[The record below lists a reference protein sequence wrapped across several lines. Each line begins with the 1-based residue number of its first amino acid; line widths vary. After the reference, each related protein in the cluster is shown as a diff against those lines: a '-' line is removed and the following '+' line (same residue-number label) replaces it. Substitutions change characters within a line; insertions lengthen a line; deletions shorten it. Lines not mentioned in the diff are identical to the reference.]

1 MIITLEYCEL
11 IILGHPTPSSAD
23 NFWSFCVLWRY
34 QFHLVIAFLGII
46 SASTQSTSILID
58 LADGKFAV
66 IAANI
71 WKLCM
76 PNWDTFAWLYGYVY
90 LVIKMF
96 KWPQK
101 WNHLVTICMC
111 LPEHRAPFSLREKV
125 SLRPWE
131 SVCMC
136 SSASM
141 HIVNL
146 SVQHM
151 LIIINI
157 LVLFVRQCWFK
168 ELLVQARRLK
178 CISR

>member
-1 MIITLEYCEL
+1 MKISVPLGVCFFRNHLRVYSVDLHIDRPSRWEICRHRRKYLKAVHAQLGYICLTLRIRL
-11 IILGHPTPSSAD
+11 LGDKNVQMTTKVKPSSD
-23 NFWSFCVLWRY
+23 NLYVLTW
-34 QFHLVIAFLGII
+34 
-46 SASTQSTSILID
+46 ASSTV
-58 LADGKFAV
+58 FV
-66 IAANI
+66 
-71 WKLCM
+71 
-76 PNWDTFAWLYGYVY
+76 AW
-90 LVIKMF
+90 
-96 KWPQK
+96 
-101 WNHLVTICMC
+101 
-111 LPEHRAPFSLREKV
+111 KV

-157 LVLFVRQCWFK
+157 LVLFVRQCWFR